1 MGHFYTNATLMG
13 PAGLG
18 VAGAVGQMRR
28 VAAITRNCG
37 NFTVI
42 FDRESEQ
49 QDGRAYPFME
59 QLTATLN
66 CLGLYVTNHNDDVL
80 CYRLYKSGKVVDEYD
95 SCPNY
100 FEGPPV
106 PPEGG
111 NAQVLCD
118 AFGVPH
124 ARQRVWDILR
134 CDRFAEGDSIGRRR
148 IFEISRH
155 FELNRHRALV
165 QALELPPI
173 AVGLGYTY
181 LARDGLPDGMAED
194 DIISLDGE
202 TNT

>member
-13 PAGLG
+13 PAGLA

-80 CYRLYKSGKVVDEYD
+80 YYRLYKSGIGRYN
-95 SCPNY
+95 SCLR
-100 FEGPPV
+100 F
-106 PPEGG
+106 
-111 NAQVLCD
+111 
-118 AFGVPH
+118 
-124 ARQRVWDILR
+124 LR
-134 CDRFAEGDSIGRRR
+134 CSRISFAI
-148 IFEISRH
+148 
-155 FELNRHRALV
+155 N
-165 QALELPPI
+165 
-173 AVGLGYTY
+173 
-181 LARDGLPDGMAED
+181 
-194 DIISLDGE
+194 
-202 TNT
+202 TNTHPQTHSQIEIHATGIQFIELWRTKPW